1 MSSSTEMTATTQI
14 TPEVLQKLL
23 EYYNLSRQEFIH
35 TYNIQPLVYIPE
47 LPTGVKTT
55 FVVMYVIIFVLALV
69 GNSLVVYIVVR
80 KGATQTATNVFICS
94 LAVSDLLITFFCIPF
109 TLLQNISSE
118 WLGGVLVCKTVPF
131 VQTTAIVTGILTM
144 TCIAIERYQGIVYP
158 LKMKR
163 QYTPKRAY
171 KTLGLVWIAAVMV
184 GSPMLFVQQLE
195 VKYDFLYDL
204 HHVCCQERWRSL
216 LHRQL
221 YSTFIMVALFLL
233 PLAAMLFL
241 YSRIGIELWIRK
253 RVGDSSVLST
263 MNNREINKISKKK
276 KRAVKM
282 MVTIVLL
289 FTICWAPFHIVHML
303 FEYNDLEK
311 NYDEVTINMIIAV
324 VQAIGFSN
332 SFNNPIVYAFM
343 NENFKKNCVATLS
356 VYLRRPIRQGGARD
370 RPNIS
375 VHFSKHL
382 KTDVFSTNTTSRNRA
397 ELETP
402 QNRVLLNPSHGD
414 LQISTAF
421 TEQKVNITSR
431 STQLP
436 SSSSCVK

>member
-1 MSSSTEMTATTQI
+1 MTATTKI
-14 TPEVLQKLL
+14 TPEALQELL
-23 EYYNLSRQEFIH
+23 QYYNLSRQEFID
-35 TYNIQPLVYIPE
+35 TYDIQPLVYIPE
-47 LPTGVKTT
+47 LPAGAKTT
-55 FVVMYVIIFVLALV
+55 FVVVYVIIFVLALV
-69 GNSLVVYIVVR
+69 GNSLVVYIVAR
-80 KGATQTATNVFICS
+80 KRAMRTATNIFICS
-94 LAVSDLLITFFCIPF
+94 LAVSDLLITFFCVPF

-171 KTLGLVWIAAVMV
+171 KMLGLVWIAAVMV

-195 VKYDFLYDL
+195 VKYDFLYDH
-204 HHVCCQERWRSL
+204 HHVCCHERWHSL
-216 LHRQL
+216 VHRQV
-221 YSTFIMVALFLL
+221 YTTFMMVALFLL

-253 RVGDSSVLST
+253 RVGDSSVLSA
-263 MNNREINKISKKK
+263 MNHREINKISRKK

-282 MVTIVLL
+282 MITIVLL
-289 FTICWAPFHIVHML
+289 FTVCWAPFHIVHML

-311 NYDEVTINMIIAV
+311 KYDEVTVNMIIAV

-343 NENFKKNCVATLS
+343 NENFKKSCVSTLS
-356 VYLRRPIRQGGARD
+356 SYLRRPGHQGGAIQ
-370 RPNIS
+370 RPNLS

-382 KTDVFSTNTTSRNRA
+382 KTLPAHQS
-397 ELETP
+397 
-402 QNRVLLNPSHGD
+402 RVLSSSHGD
-414 LQISTAF
+414 LEISTAF
-421 TEQKVNITSR
+421 AEQRVRTA
-431 STQLP
+431 TCHLP
-436 SSSSCVK
+436 SSSSCVT

>member
-1 MSSSTEMTATTQI
+1 MSSPTEMTATTKI
-14 TPEVLQKLL
+14 TPEVLQELL
-23 EYYNLSRQEFIH
+23 QYYNLSRQEFID
-35 TYNIQPLVYIPE
+35 TYDIRPLVYIPE
-47 LPTGVKTT
+47 LPAGAKTT
-55 FVVMYVIIFVLALV
+55 FVVMYAIIFVLALV
-69 GNSLVVYIVVR
+69 GNSLVVYVVAR
-80 KGATQTATNVFICS
+80 KRATRTATTVFICS

-171 KTLGLVWIAAVMV
+171 RMLGLVWIAAVMV

-195 VKYDFLYDL
+195 VKYDFLYDH
-204 HHVCCQERWRSL
+204 HHVCCQERWHSL
-216 LHRQL
+216 AHRQV

-233 PLAAMLFL
+233 PLAAMLLL

-263 MNNREINKISKKK
+263 MNHREISKISRKK

-282 MVTIVLL
+282 MITIVLL

-311 NYDEVTINMIIAV
+311 NYDEVTVNMIIAV

-343 NENFKKNCVATLS
+343 NENFKKSCVATLS
-356 VYLRRPIRQGGARD
+356 SYLRRPGHQGGAVP
-370 RPNIS
+370 RPHHS

-382 KTDVFSTNTTSRNRA
+382 KTEAFGSNTTSGNNHN
-397 ELETP
+397 P
-402 QNRVLLNPSHGD
+402 HSHQNRVLSSSHGD
-414 LQISTAF
+414 LEISTAF
-421 TEQKVNITSR
+421 AEQKVETAS
-431 STQLP
+431 SQLP
-436 SSSSCVK
+436 SASSCVK

>member
-1 MSSSTEMTATTQI
+1 MSSSTEMTATTKI
-14 TPEVLQKLL
+14 TPEVLQELL
-23 EYYNLSRQEFIH
+23 QYYNLSRQEFID

-47 LPTGVKTT
+47 LPAGAKTT

-80 KGATQTATNVFICS
+80 KRAMRTATNIFICS

-171 KTLGLVWIAAVMV
+171 KMLGLVWIAAVMV

-195 VKYDFLYDL
+195 VKYDFLYDH
-204 HHVCCQERWRSL
+204 HHVCCQERWHSL
-216 LHRQL
+216 LHRQV
-221 YSTFIMVALFLL
+221 YTTFIMVALFLL

-241 YSRIGIELWIRK
+241 YSRIGVELWIRK

-263 MNNREINKISKKK
+263 MNHREINKISRKK

-282 MVTIVLL
+282 MITIVLL

-311 NYDEVTINMIIAV
+311 SYDEVTVNMIIAV

-356 VYLRRPIRQGGARD
+356 AYLRRPVRQSGAVQ
-370 RPNIS
+370 RPNLS
-375 VHFSKHL
+375 VHFSKQL
-382 KTDVFSTNTTSRNRA
+382 KTEAFSSNTTSGNNA
-397 ELETP
+397 TLQTH
-402 QNRVLLNPSHGD
+402 QDRVLASSQED
-414 LQISTAF
+414 LEISTAF
-421 TEQKVNITSR
+421 AEQKVKTAS
-431 STQLP
+431 SQLP